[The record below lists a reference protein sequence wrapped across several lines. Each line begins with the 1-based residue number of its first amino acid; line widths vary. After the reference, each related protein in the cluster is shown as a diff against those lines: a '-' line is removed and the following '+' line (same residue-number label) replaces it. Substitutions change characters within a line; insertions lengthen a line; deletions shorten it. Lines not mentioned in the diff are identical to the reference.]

1 MQKFEK
7 HSPVVVTEVT
17 TKHELRQFMQYPNR
31 LYADNPN
38 YIPSFYG
45 DDLSDWTP
53 GKNPAFDYCEAR
65 CWLARR
71 DGEIVGRIGAILSHK
86 ANDKFGTHR
95 MRFSQVDFVDDSEVS
110 AALFGTV
117 ERWAREKGCDQVHGP
132 LGFTDM
138 DREGMLVEGF
148 DRRSLFFTNY
158 NAPYYLEHLTRLG
171 YRKDVDWIEYRITV
185 PEPGGAEAERLHKL
199 SEFILKR
206 KHLHVATVHH
216 KSEYGPFVRQVFELV
231 NAAYA
236 PLYGVVEL
244 SDEQIERY
252 ANKFIP
258 LVDPDFVCF
267 VVDEQD
273 QLVAFGVTALD
284 PSVALKHSDGRLF
297 PFGWAGVLNDLHHSD
312 TLIMLLTA
320 VRPDLQAE
328 GINAVMMDH
337 VCQSCNRHGVRVAET
352 GPMLELNDHILAQWK
367 RLEKEQHKRR
377 RCFIKDLDHDVNAAN
392 AAAAQTETPETE
404 SAEEPGCA
412 RKNDPRAGFARR
424 AGSFQAFS
432 LLLAGKWCMISYV
445 FAQQGS
451 PRGQG
456 PPRMRSR
463 IAARR
468 CLLPEEKVA
477 RRYAATDVV
486 EGPRFLPALP
496 PMHRAPPA
504 PANKKGAAAA
514 APFSY
519 LVVSQPF
526 ARSRYSPTR
535 VSTRMRSPGLMN
547 SGTLIS
553 APVSRVAGLVALV
566 AVLPAKPGSVSV
578 TSSSTNV
585 GGSTRNTLPL

>member
-185 PEPGGAEAERLHKL
+185 PEPGGAEAERLHTL

-337 VCQSCNRHGVRVAET
+337 VCQSCNRHGVRFAET

-404 SAEEPGCA
+404 SAE
-412 RKNDPRAGFARR
+412 
-424 AGSFQAFS
+424 
-432 LLLAGKWCMISYV
+432 
-445 FAQQGS
+445 
-451 PRGQG
+451 
-456 PPRMRSR
+456 
-463 IAARR
+463 
-468 CLLPEEKVA
+468 
-477 RRYAATDVV
+477 
-486 EGPRFLPALP
+486 
-496 PMHRAPPA
+496 
-504 PANKKGAAAA
+504 
-514 APFSY
+514 
-519 LVVSQPF
+519 
-526 ARSRYSPTR
+526 
-535 VSTRMRSPGLMN
+535 
-547 SGTLIS
+547 
-553 APVSRVAGLVALV
+553 
-566 AVLPAKPGSVSV
+566 
-578 TSSSTNV
+578 
-585 GGSTRNTLPL
+585 

>member
-65 CWLARR
+65 CWLAWR

-117 ERWAREKGCDQVHGP
+117 ERWARQKGCDQVHGP

-185 PEPGGAEAERLHKL
+185 PAPGSAEAERLHKL

-206 KHLHVATVHH
+206 KNLHVATVHH

-258 LVDPDFVCF
+258 LVDPEFVCF
-267 VVDEQD
+267 VLDEQEN
-273 QLVAFGVTALD
+273 LVAFGVTTLD
-284 PSVALKHSDGRLF
+284 PSPALKHSDGRLF
-297 PFGWAGVLNDLHHSD
+297 PFGWAEVLNDLHHGD

-320 VRPDLQAE
+320 VRPDLQTRGHQCRHDGSCLPE
-328 GINAVMMDH
+328 LQPPRCAVCRDRAH
-337 VCQSCNRHGVRVAET
+337 AR
-352 GPMLELNDHILAQWK
+352 AQRPHPCAMEAARERAAQAPPLLHQGSGSWH
-367 RLEKEQHKRR
+367 QCGQR
-377 RCFIKDLDHDVNAAN
+377 RCCR
-392 AAAAQTETPETE
+392 TGRC
-404 SAEEPGCA
+404 PG
-412 RKNDPRAGFARR
+412 
-424 AGSFQAFS
+424 
-432 LLLAGKWCMISYV
+432 
-445 FAQQGS
+445 GS
-451 PRGQG
+451 PRRGK
-456 PPRMRSR
+456 RR
-463 IAARR
+463 ITQTNACETKDDRR
-468 CLLPEEKVA
+468 ADP
-477 RRYAATDVV
+477 
-486 EGPRFLPALP
+486 
-496 PMHRAPPA
+496 
-504 PANKKGAAAA
+504 
-514 APFSY
+514 
-519 LVVSQPF
+519 
-526 ARSRYSPTR
+526 
-535 VSTRMRSPGLMN
+535 
-547 SGTLIS
+547 
-553 APVSRVAGLVALV
+553 
-566 AVLPAKPGSVSV
+566 
-578 TSSSTNV
+578 
-585 GGSTRNTLPL
+585 

>member
-258 LVDPDFVCF
+258 LVDPDFVA
-267 VVDEQD
+267 
-273 QLVAFGVTALD
+273 LWLTSRISSWPSASRRLTPRSLSSTPTAAC
-284 PSVALKHSDGRLF
+284 SRSAGRACSTTCTTATRSSCCSR
-297 PFGWAGVLNDLHHSD
+297 PCG
-312 TLIMLLTA
+312 LIC
-320 VRPDLQAE
+320 R
-328 GINAVMMDH
+328 
-337 VCQSCNRHGVRVAET
+337 
-352 GPMLELNDHILAQWK
+352 
-367 RLEKEQHKRR
+367 
-377 RCFIKDLDHDVNAAN
+377 
-392 AAAAQTETPETE
+392 
-404 SAEEPGCA
+404 
-412 RKNDPRAGFARR
+412 PRA
-424 AGSFQAFS
+424 SMPS
-432 LLLAGKWCMISYV
+432 
-445 FAQQGS
+445 
-451 PRGQG
+451 
-456 PPRMRSR
+456 
-463 IAARR
+463 
-468 CLLPEEKVA
+468 
-477 RRYAATDVV
+477 
-486 EGPRFLPALP
+486 
-496 PMHRAPPA
+496 
-504 PANKKGAAAA
+504 
-514 APFSY
+514 
-519 LVVSQPF
+519 
-526 ARSRYSPTR
+526 
-535 VSTRMRSPGLMN
+535 
-547 SGTLIS
+547 
-553 APVSRVAGLVALV
+553 
-566 AVLPAKPGSVSV
+566 
-578 TSSSTNV
+578 
-585 GGSTRNTLPL
+585 

>member
-199 SEFILKR
+199 SEFILTCTWPPCTTR
-206 KHLHVATVHH
+206 ASTA
-216 KSEYGPFVRQVFELV
+216 R
-231 NAAYA
+231 
-236 PLYGVVEL
+236 L
-244 SDEQIERY
+244 S
-252 ANKFIP
+252 
-258 LVDPDFVCF
+258 
-267 VVDEQD
+267 
-273 QLVAFGVTALD
+273 
-284 PSVALKHSDGRLF
+284 
-297 PFGWAGVLNDLHHSD
+297 
-312 TLIMLLTA
+312 
-320 VRPDLQAE
+320 
-328 GINAVMMDH
+328 
-337 VCQSCNRHGVRVAET
+337 
-352 GPMLELNDHILAQWK
+352 
-367 RLEKEQHKRR
+367 
-377 RCFIKDLDHDVNAAN
+377 
-392 AAAAQTETPETE
+392 
-404 SAEEPGCA
+404 
-412 RKNDPRAGFARR
+412 
-424 AGSFQAFS
+424 
-432 LLLAGKWCMISYV
+432 
-445 FAQQGS
+445 
-451 PRGQG
+451 
-456 PPRMRSR
+456 
-463 IAARR
+463 
-468 CLLPEEKVA
+468 
-477 RRYAATDVV
+477 
-486 EGPRFLPALP
+486 
-496 PMHRAPPA
+496 
-504 PANKKGAAAA
+504 
-514 APFSY
+514 
-519 LVVSQPF
+519 
-526 ARSRYSPTR
+526 ARSLSW
-535 VSTRMRSPGLMN
+535 STRPMRRSTV
-547 SGTLIS
+547 SWSSRTSRSS
-553 APVSRVAGLVALV
+553 AMP
-566 AVLPAKPGSVSV
+566 
-578 TSSSTNV
+578 TSSSR
-585 GGSTRNTLPL
+585 S

>member
-65 CWLARR
+65 CWLAWR

-117 ERWAREKGCDQVHGP
+117 ERWARQKGCDQVHGP

-185 PEPGGAEAERLHKL
+185 PAPGSAEAERLHKL

-206 KHLHVATVHH
+206 KNLHVATVHH

-258 LVDPDFVCF
+258 LVDPEFVCF
-267 VVDEQD
+267 VLDEQEN
-273 QLVAFGVTALD
+273 LVAFGVTTLD
-284 PSVALKHSDGRLF
+284 PSPALKHSDGRLF
-297 PFGWAGVLNDLHHSD
+297 PFGWAEVLNDLHHGD

-320 VRPDLQAE
+320 VRPDLQTE

-337 VCQSCNRHGVRVAET
+337 VCQSCNRHGVQFAET

-377 RCFIKDLDHDVNAAN
+377 RCFIKDLDHGINAAN
-392 AAAAQTETPETE
+392 AAAAAQAEAPEAAPAAD
-404 SAEEPGCA
+404 SAE
-412 RKNDPRAGFARR
+412 
-424 AGSFQAFS
+424 
-432 LLLAGKWCMISYV
+432 
-445 FAQQGS
+445 
-451 PRGQG
+451 
-456 PPRMRSR
+456 
-463 IAARR
+463 
-468 CLLPEEKVA
+468 
-477 RRYAATDVV
+477 
-486 EGPRFLPALP
+486 
-496 PMHRAPPA
+496 
-504 PANKKGAAAA
+504 
-514 APFSY
+514 
-519 LVVSQPF
+519 
-526 ARSRYSPTR
+526 
-535 VSTRMRSPGLMN
+535 
-547 SGTLIS
+547 
-553 APVSRVAGLVALV
+553 
-566 AVLPAKPGSVSV
+566 
-578 TSSSTNV
+578 
-585 GGSTRNTLPL
+585 

>member
-252 ANKFIP
+252 AAESYSETMCPVVTKLKELTVKFTEMQARVEAGDKEVCGFKDFHARR
-258 LVDPDFVCF
+258 LV
-267 VVDEQD
+267 ETAGYIIITYLLARQAG
-273 QLVAFGVTALD
+273 QAEEYVASARVFCKLAESKIAEAYTYVMNSTTED
-284 PSVALKHSDGRLF
+284 VALFK
-297 PFGWAGVLNDLHHSD
+297 
-312 TLIMLLTA
+312 A
-320 VRPDLQAE
+320 V
-328 GINAVMMDH
+328 
-337 VCQSCNRHGVRVAET
+337 
-352 GPMLELNDHILAQWK
+352 
-367 RLEKEQHKRR
+367 EQE
-377 RCFIKDLDHDVNAAN
+377 N
-392 AAAAQTETPETE
+392 
-404 SAEEPGCA
+404 
-412 RKNDPRAGFARR
+412 
-424 AGSFQAFS
+424 
-432 LLLAGKWCMISYV
+432 
-445 FAQQGS
+445 
-451 PRGQG
+451 
-456 PPRMRSR
+456 
-463 IAARR
+463 
-468 CLLPEEKVA
+468 
-477 RRYAATDVV
+477 
-486 EGPRFLPALP
+486 
-496 PMHRAPPA
+496 
-504 PANKKGAAAA
+504 
-514 APFSY
+514 
-519 LVVSQPF
+519 
-526 ARSRYSPTR
+526 
-535 VSTRMRSPGLMN
+535 
-547 SGTLIS
+547 
-553 APVSRVAGLVALV
+553 
-566 AVLPAKPGSVSV
+566 
-578 TSSSTNV
+578 
-585 GGSTRNTLPL
+585 

>member
-7 HSPVVVTEVT
+7 YSPVVVTEVT

-252 ANKFIP
+252 
-258 LVDPDFVCF
+258 
-267 VVDEQD
+267 
-273 QLVAFGVTALD
+273 VA
-284 PSVALKHSDGRLF
+284 SVALKHSDGRLF

-337 VCQSCNRHGVRVAET
+337 VCQSCNRHGVRFAET

-377 RCFIKDLDHDVNAAN
+377 RCFIKDLDHGINAAN
-392 AAAAQTETPETE
+392 AAAAQAEAPAPEQTPAAE
-404 SAEEPGCA
+404 SAE
-412 RKNDPRAGFARR
+412 
-424 AGSFQAFS
+424 
-432 LLLAGKWCMISYV
+432 
-445 FAQQGS
+445 
-451 PRGQG
+451 
-456 PPRMRSR
+456 
-463 IAARR
+463 
-468 CLLPEEKVA
+468 
-477 RRYAATDVV
+477 
-486 EGPRFLPALP
+486 
-496 PMHRAPPA
+496 
-504 PANKKGAAAA
+504 
-514 APFSY
+514 
-519 LVVSQPF
+519 
-526 ARSRYSPTR
+526 
-535 VSTRMRSPGLMN
+535 
-547 SGTLIS
+547 
-553 APVSRVAGLVALV
+553 
-566 AVLPAKPGSVSV
+566 
-578 TSSSTNV
+578 
-585 GGSTRNTLPL
+585 

>member
-1 MQKFEK
+1 MV
-7 HSPVVVTEVT
+7 SIIEVT
-17 TKHELRQFMQYPNR
+17 DKAQLRRFVDYPNE
-31 LYADNPN
+31 LNKDVPQFVPAT
-38 YIPSFYG
+38 YG
-45 DDLSDWTP
+45 DDLSDWDRS
-53 GKNPAFDYCEAR
+53 KNPAFEYCDAR
-65 CWLARR
+65 CWLAMR
-71 DGEIVGRIGAILSHK
+71 DGEIVGRIGAIHSRK
-86 ANDKFGTHR
+86 ANDKWGAYR
-95 MRFSQVDFVDDSEVS
+95 LRFTQVDCIDDPEVS
-110 AALFGTV
+110 SALFRTV
-117 ERWAREKGCDQVHGP
+117 EAWAKELDCTAVHGP

-158 NAPYYLEHLTRLG
+158 NAPYYLGHLTRLG

-337 VCQSCNRHGVRVAET
+337 VCQSCNRHGVRFAET

-404 SAEEPGCA
+404 SAE
-412 RKNDPRAGFARR
+412 
-424 AGSFQAFS
+424 
-432 LLLAGKWCMISYV
+432 
-445 FAQQGS
+445 
-451 PRGQG
+451 
-456 PPRMRSR
+456 
-463 IAARR
+463 
-468 CLLPEEKVA
+468 
-477 RRYAATDVV
+477 
-486 EGPRFLPALP
+486 
-496 PMHRAPPA
+496 
-504 PANKKGAAAA
+504 
-514 APFSY
+514 
-519 LVVSQPF
+519 
-526 ARSRYSPTR
+526 
-535 VSTRMRSPGLMN
+535 
-547 SGTLIS
+547 
-553 APVSRVAGLVALV
+553 
-566 AVLPAKPGSVSV
+566 
-578 TSSSTNV
+578 
-585 GGSTRNTLPL
+585 